1 MGQSFRDCRA
11 KQSGQHS
18 ESDSEDQPLNSK
30 MRSFVLI
37 SVGLL
42 AMTSAKFCPGEK
54 NGNKCVAG
62 KDSYKCA
69 VFFEDLTSSRP
80 LTWIGALPD
89 ALKKARNKAEI
100 AEILGKDVTEESFK
114 DLENWAT
121 TCVDRSGGGSG
132 TATVSRLKVSVTS
145 DCPSTTAPA
154 TMSGPPCLMEPVAS
168 MWTSPSAATLTGL
181 FSDVTAQITEKLAE
195 NYI

>member
-1 MGQSFRDCRA
+1 MGNLFVTVEPNRA
-11 KQSGQHS
+11 DNILNQTKRR
-18 ESDSEDQPLNSK
+18 QPLNSK
-30 MRSFVLI
+30 MRSFALI

-100 AEILGKDVTEESFK
+100 AEILGKDVT
-114 DLENWAT
+114 
-121 TCVDRSGGGSG
+121 
-132 TATVSRLKVSVTS
+132 
-145 DCPSTTAPA
+145 APQP
-154 TMSGPPCLMEPVAS
+154 ML
-168 MWTSPSAATLTGL
+168 
-181 FSDVTAQITEKLAE
+181 DVTPFSTDRERF
-195 NYI
+195 